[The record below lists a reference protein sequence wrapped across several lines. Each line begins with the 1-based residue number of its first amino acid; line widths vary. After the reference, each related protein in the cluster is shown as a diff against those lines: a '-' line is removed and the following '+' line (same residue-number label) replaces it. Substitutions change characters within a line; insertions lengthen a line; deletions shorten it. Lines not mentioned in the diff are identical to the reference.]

1 MVFQS
6 KNMNYIFNI
15 EYFEK
20 LDLLN
25 NTEKDQTAIKNRN
38 KALREFKFLVQSPA
52 EKWKELANYQ
62 EVSLYTLYPGLLIG
76 TGSLHGVSIDGC
88 IKSGFSFDY
97 VTGLPY
103 MPGSSLKG
111 MLRSMFPG
119 DAKPEDESNTYADFI
134 KSILKNEQLDVDD
147 LKKNIFENGD
157 IFLGGFPALENEDRA
172 LLEMDFITP
181 HKNKFKNPIPI
192 NIIKIK
198 PNVKFTFGFL
208 LSDYVKREDK
218 ILISADQKRELFEE
232 LILAAGIGAKSNV
245 GYGRFSKEETKQN
258 ETSYDTEELRR
269 ADKPK
274 CQQCGKEFVNWNEK
288 KDGWNRLCVKCF
300 RNTSKKKRGWG

>member
-1 MVFQS
+1 MVFKS
-6 KNMNYIFNI
+6 NNMNYIFNI
-15 EYFEK
+15 EYFDN

-25 NTEKDQTAIKNRN
+25 NTENDQIILRDRN
-38 KALREFKFLVQSPA
+38 KAIQKFKFSVQTPI
-52 EKWKELANYQ
+52 EKWNKLANYQ

-119 DAKPEDESNTYADFI
+119 DAKSEDESNTYADFI
-134 KSILKNEQLDVDD
+134 KSILKDKRLDVDD

-157 IFLGGFPALENEDRA
+157 IFLGGFPASENNTKT

-181 HKNKFKNPIPI
+181 HKDRFKNPIPI

-198 PNVKFTFGFL
+198 PNIKFTFAFL
-208 LSDYVKREDK
+208 LSDYLGNDGKTLV
-218 ILISADQKRELFEE
+218 SADQKRELFEE
-232 LILAAGIGAKSNV
+232 LILAVGIGAKSNV
-245 GYGRFSKEETKQN
+245 GYGRFSKEKIKPNKTN
-258 ETSYDTEELRR
+258 YNIEELRK
-269 ADKPK
+269 A
-274 CQQCGKEFVNWNEK
+274 EK
-288 KDGWNRLCVKCF
+288 QIR
-300 RNTSKKKRGWG
+300 R